1 MCEGEP
7 ITWCSF
13 ARAAVGELVIS
24 GTSAMY
30 SEKFSASQSEN
41 AEGRGTAENLSSEV
55 LLRVN
60 SSDQLLVP

>member
-7 ITWCSF
+7 ITWCWF
-13 ARAAVGELVIS
+13 AYAAVGEFVIS

-30 SEKFSASQSEN
+30 SEMLSASQSEN

-55 LLRVN
+55 W
-60 SSDQLLVP
+60 